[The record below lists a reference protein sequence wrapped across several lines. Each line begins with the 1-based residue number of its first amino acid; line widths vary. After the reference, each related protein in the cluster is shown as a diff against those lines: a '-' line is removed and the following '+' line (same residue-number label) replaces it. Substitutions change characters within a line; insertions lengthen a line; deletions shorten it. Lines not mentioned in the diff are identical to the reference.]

1 MRSANVPKNPSHPG
15 SEEELER
22 PQELGIRPA
31 PPETAVLTR
40 QECSEWLG
48 ISVRHLARLDIS
60 CVKLGRLVRYS
71 VPAVLRWMEER
82 GQP

>member
-15 SEEELER
+15 GEEELER
-22 PQELGIRPA
+22 PQALGIRPA

-40 QECSEWLG
+40 KECAAWLG
-48 ISVRHLARLDIS
+48 ISVRQLARLDIP

-71 VPAVLRWMEER
+71 VPSVLRWMEASE
-82 GQP
+82 QP